1 MHLSFRARLLLG
13 FFLVLGL
20 LAASALL
27 ASGQVRHLQQI
38 RHQELAKTVPFVTG
52 LQQAAV
58 AAKAAA
64 NDERGFLLTGD
75 VQFQEEFEQRLGKVT
90 GGLNQAR
97 AAQPARAAQ
106 LDALATGVDTWA
118 SAVRAEL
125 GSYSDDPAA
134 AKRQALGPNR
144 QLRKKYESLLDAAIA
159 AGNADLARGSSFDS
173 TAAAVQRSLWL
184 ALLVATAVGVATAF
198 RLARSSVRPLTRAV
212 AVLQAAADG
221 DLGQRLTVSSR
232 DEFGR
237 MASALDKT
245 LEAMSRAMRAIEDAT
260 GALSDSSREL
270 AATSHQLSDTVGT
283 TSDQAN
289 EVSTTAEQVSGH
301 VHGVATAVDQLAV
314 SVQQVAR
321 DAIDVTQVAAA
332 AVRAAGDASTTV
344 TKLGASSAEIGGILG
359 VISDIAK
366 QTSLLAL
373 NSTIEAARAGT
384 AGKGFA
390 IVAGEVKEL
399 ARQTAD
405 ATEEISGRIDALQ
418 QDAGGA
424 AVAVDRIREI
434 IGRLDELQAT
444 TAAAME
450 EQSATVAEIR
460 GNLAGAATGSANI
473 ASQAGAVAE
482 STSSTALAAGATK
495 RAADELSAMAAG
507 LQRLTADYRL
517 DVRNGDRG

>member
-1 MHLSFRARLLLG
+1 MHLSFRIRLLLG
-13 FFLVLGL
+13 FLLVLGL

-27 ASGQVRHLQQI
+27 SSGQVRRLQQI
-38 RHQELAKTVPFVTG
+38 RHQELARTVPFVTG

-75 VQFQEEFEQRLGKVT
+75 VQFQEEFEQRLARVT

-106 LDALATGVDTWA
+106 IDALAAGIDTWA
-118 SAVRAEL
+118 RAVRAEL
-125 GSYSDDPAA
+125 SSYGDDRADA
-134 AKRQALGPNR
+134 TRKALGPNR
-144 QLRKKYESLLDAAIA
+144 QLRKRYETLLDAAVA
-159 AGNADLARGSSFDS
+159 AGNADLARGSSFDR
-173 TAAAVQRSLWL
+173 TATAVQRNLWL
-184 ALLVATAVGVATAF
+184 ALLVATAVGVAAAF

-212 AVLQAAADG
+212 AVLQAAAAG
-221 DLGQRLTVSSR
+221 DLGQRLAIGSK

-237 MASALDKT
+237 MASALDQT
-245 LEAMSRAMRAIEDAT
+245 LEATSRALRAIEDAT
-260 GALSDSSREL
+260 AALSDSSGEL
-270 AATSHQLSDTVGT
+270 AATSHQLTDTVGT
-283 TSDQAN
+283 TSDQAD
-289 EVSTTAEQVSGH
+289 EVSATAEQVSGH
-301 VHGVATAVDQLAV
+301 VHDVATAVDQLAV
-314 SVQQVAR
+314 SVQQIAR
-321 DAIDVTQVAAA
+321 DAGGVTQVATA

-373 NSTIEAARAGT
+373 NATIEAARAGA

-399 ARQTAD
+399 ARQTAE
-405 ATEEISGRIDALQ
+405 ATEEIGGRIDALQ
-418 QDAGGA
+418 QDAGSA
-424 AVAVDRIREI
+424 ATAVDRIREI

-460 GNLAGAATGSANI
+460 GNLAGAASGSAHI
-473 ASQAGAVAE
+473 ASRAGAVAE
-482 STSSTALAAGATK
+482 STSSTTLAAGATQ

-507 LQRLTADYRL
+507 LQRLTAGYRL
-517 DVRNGDRG
+517 DASDGDHS